1 MLTEYISAAMRKARY
16 EMLPE
21 DKIYYG
27 EISVFEGVYATAE
40 TLEDCREELQ
50 SVLEDWLLLSI
61 YKNLPV
67 PVIDDISLEVKH
79 VA

>member
-1 MLTEYISAAMRKARY
+1 MLTEYVSAAMRKAHY
-16 EMLPE
+16 ELLPD
-21 DKIYYG
+21 DKMYYG
-27 EISVFEGVYATAE
+27 EISEFEGVYATAK

-50 SVLEDWLLLSI
+50 SVLEDWILISI

-67 PVIDDISLEVKH
+67 PVVDNISLEVKH

>member
-1 MLTEYISAAMRKARY
+1 MLIEYVSAAMRKAHY
-16 EMLPE
+16 ELLPD

-27 EISVFEGVYATAE
+27 EIPGFEGVYAAE
-40 TLEDCREELQ
+40 KTLEECREELQ
-50 SVLEDWLLLSI
+50 GVLEVWLLLSI

-67 PVIDDISLEVKH
+67 PVVDDISLEVKH

>member
-1 MLTEYISAAMRKARY
+1 MIIEYVSATMRKARY
-16 EMLPE
+16 ELLPD
-21 DKIYYG
+21 DKLYYG
-27 EISVFEGVYATAE
+27 EIPKFEGVYATAE

-50 SVLEDWLLLSI
+50 AVLEDWLLLSI

-67 PVIDDISLEVKH
+67 PVVDDISLEVKH

>member
-1 MLTEYISAAMRKARY
+1 MLTEYISAAMRKAHY
-16 EMLPE
+16 ELLPE

-27 EISVFEGVYATAE
+27 EIPGFKGVYASAE
-40 TLEDCREELQ
+40 NLEDCREELQ

-67 PVIDDISLEVKH
+67 PVVDDISLEVKH